1 MAIAVSHNAV
11 NKGTGVWPSEM
22 RISLGEIA
30 GPGAYPTGGFTA
42 DAATD
47 FEVPLAQISGAIVT
61 SDTGHT
67 ASFNAD
73 YNKIVVFDGTTQVA
87 NNTDLSAVTFTVVLL
102 TADVA

>member
-1 MAIAVSHNAV
+1 
-11 NKGTGVWPSEM
+11 M
-22 RISLGEIA
+22 RISLGEIP

-87 NNTDLSAVTFTVVLL
+87 NNTDLSAATFTVVLL